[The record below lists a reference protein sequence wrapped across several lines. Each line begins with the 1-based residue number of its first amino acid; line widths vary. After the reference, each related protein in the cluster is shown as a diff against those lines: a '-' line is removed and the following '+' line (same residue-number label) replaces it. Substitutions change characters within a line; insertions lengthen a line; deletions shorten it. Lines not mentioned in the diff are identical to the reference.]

1 MASEITARRMKCK
14 GGAIRRHIL
23 DVDFGWLLPSE
34 NKVVEETYTPFSE
47 DDNNS
52 IKTWFQSAVKSL
64 TNKEY
69 SSEKVEIEKFPTQDT
84 QSYQPP
90 SKF

>member
-47 DDNNS
+47 EDTDKLKNWFKPN
-52 IKTWFQSAVKSL
+52 IKTIDSQCVC
-64 TNKEY
+64 
-69 SSEKVEIEKFPTQDT
+69 SSKNEVNHFSTKNT